1 MCTTQACR
9 LSGKEDFMKPVREFN
24 VRTPSDFLTRLLP
37 QGAWARC
44 SSCAITRHRTRGAQ
58 LLSQKGARGDNAT
71 TDMRRK
77 IANAA
82 MQQCVG
88 CKATKFKSAFWKED
102 WRNRDRGI
110 KCAECEPLA
119 PGERPRSL
127 PPQFLQNIQPKTSE
141 VTCKQCGVAKPRDQ
155 FWLRD
160 LHNQRRGI
168 SCKACLP
175 TAPEERPRGRPPSSA
190 SSGRTA

>member
-1 MCTTQACR
+1 
-9 LSGKEDFMKPVREFN
+9 MKPVREFN
-24 VRTPSDFLTRLLP
+24 VRTSSHFLTKLLP

-44 SSCAITRHRTRGAQ
+44 SSCAISRRACANGRRGAQ
-58 LLSQKGARGDNAT
+58 VLSQEGGHNAT
-71 TDMRRK
+71 TDLRRE

-110 KCAECEPLA
+110 KCIECEPLA
-119 PGERPRSL
+119 PGNRPRSL
-127 PPQFLQNIQPKTSE
+127 SSE
-141 VTCKQCGVAKPRDQ
+141 FTCKQCGVVKAREQFWPRD
-155 FWLRD
+155 LR
-160 LHNQRRGI
+160 NQRRGI

-175 TAPEERPRGRPPSSA
+175 TPPEDRPRGRPPSSA
-190 SSGRTA
+190 SNGRTA

>member
-1 MCTTQACR
+1 MCTAQACR
-9 LSGKEDFMKPVREFN
+9 LSGAENFMKPMREFN
-24 VRTPSDFLTRLLP
+24 GRTPSDFLTRLLP

-44 SSCAITRHRTRGAQ
+44 SSCAITRRGAH
-58 LLSQKGARGDNAT
+58 LPEAGHNAT
-71 TDMRRK
+71 TDLRRE

-88 CKATKFKSAFWKED
+88 CKATKLKSAFWKED

-110 KCAECEPLA
+110 KCIECEPLA
-119 PGERPRSL
+119 PGNRPRSL
-127 PPQFLQNIQPKTSE
+127 SSE
-141 VTCKQCGVAKPRDQ
+141 FTCKQCGVVKARGQ
-155 FWLRD
+155 FWPRD

-168 SCKACLP
+168 SCKSCLP
-175 TAPEERPRGRPPSSA
+175 TPPEERPRGRPPSSA